1 MTIPTDLLIGAYT
14 PLTPSR
20 HLNIPREKHLTE
32 FFYHRRKGSL
42 PSDIRSSLRN
52 IQSSQNNNLIHLKYG
67 KILKKGSHKNSN
79 TDKNLTSVSINM
91 KQIKVPGTKDLHG
104 SKHSTKSAIHHPKL
118 GNTTMI
124 KPGKLI
130 KAARHGSIG
139 NQLGNKPQ
147 RKSFVGVTSVRHKKN
162 SISFFKSKRTSEEF
176 SQMMYQGLEKLKNRE
191 MEQAIE
197 CFDKVIE
204 LFSNIPEA
212 SFNRGIAYF
221 ESDMVAKA
229 LVDFEKVADRWPKHN
244 KSTYL
249 YLSVIYVKVSDP
261 ESAITSVIVLIIHS

>member
-1 MTIPTDLLIGAYT
+1 MKMTIPTDLLIGAYT

-104 SKHSTKSAIHHPKL
+104 
-118 GNTTMI
+118 
-124 KPGKLI
+124 
-130 KAARHGSIG
+130 R
-139 NQLGNKPQ
+139 
-147 RKSFVGVTSVRHKKN
+147 
-162 SISFFKSKRTSEEF
+162 
-176 SQMMYQGLEKLKNRE
+176 
-191 MEQAIE
+191 
-197 CFDKVIE
+197 D
-204 LFSNIPEA
+204 
-212 SFNRGIAYF
+212 
-221 ESDMVAKA
+221 KA
-229 LVDFEKVADRWPKHN
+229 LHATFIFFRMDTSP
-244 KSTYL
+244 
-249 YLSVIYVKVSDP
+249 VSFHHVP
-261 ESAITSVIVLIIHS
+261 

>member
-52 IQSSQNNNLIHLKYG
+52 IQSSQNNNLIHLTYG

-147 RKSFVGVTSVRHKKN
+147 RKSFVGPFPLNFCIIQSVRCKQCQLGWFDEKC
-162 SISFFKSKRTSEEF
+162 SILIETRRVKLIMTLKSSRTE
-176 SQMMYQGLEKLKNRE
+176 
-191 MEQAIE
+191 
-197 CFDKVIE
+197 VI
-204 LFSNIPEA
+204 
-212 SFNRGIAYF
+212 
-221 ESDMVAKA
+221 
-229 LVDFEKVADRWPKHN
+229 
-244 KSTYL
+244 T
-249 YLSVIYVKVSDP
+249 
-261 ESAITSVIVLIIHS
+261 